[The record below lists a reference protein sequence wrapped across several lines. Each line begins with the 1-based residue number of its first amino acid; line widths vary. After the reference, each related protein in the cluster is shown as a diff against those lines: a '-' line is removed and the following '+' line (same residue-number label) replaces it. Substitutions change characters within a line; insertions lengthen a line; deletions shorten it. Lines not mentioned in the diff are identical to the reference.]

1 LKEKLFKYC
10 QDYLFEKE
18 SELSRYLDNAQ
29 ESLEGEQKSSA
40 GDKHETSR
48 AMVQIEI
55 DKYGKQLAQ
64 TKKLGQV
71 LNLMK
76 PETETK
82 SITVGSLVAT
92 NNGTFYIGI
101 PIGPKKIEGETIF
114 FISMASPIGQL
125 MQGLKTNDT
134 FEMNGKQFTVLA
146 VN

>member
-10 QDYLFEKE
+10 QEYLFGKE

-64 TKKLGQV
+64 TKKFGQV

-76 PETETK
+76 PVLETA
-82 SITVGSLVAT
+82 SITVGSLVTT
-92 NNGTFYIGI
+92 NNGIFYVGI
-101 PIGPKKIEGETIF
+101 PIGPKEIEGETIF